1 MAVRQTYTYIA
12 PGQRFARLD
21 RRTWH
26 ATEHLTVLQV
36 DRDAH
41 GLTWVTYR
49 ERDGEELTGPAALF
63 EAAIAA
69 GALVPVAFGRLA
81 AQC

>member
-1 MAVRQTYTYIA
+1 MAVRNTYIS

-26 ATEHLTVLQV
+26 ASEHLTILHV
-36 DRDAH
+36 DRDAL

-49 ERDGEELTGPAALF
+49 ERDETEDMVGPAALF

-69 GALVPVAFGRLA
+69 GALVPIAFGSLVN
-81 AQC
+81 QC

>member
-1 MAVRQTYTYIA
+1 MAVRNTYIA

-26 ATEHLTVLQV
+26 ATEHLTILHV
-36 DRDAH
+36 DRDAL

-49 ERDGEELTGPAALF
+49 ERDGEDEDMVGPAALF

-69 GALVPVAFGRLA
+69 GALVPIALGGQV

>member
-1 MAVRQTYTYIA
+1 MAVRNTYIA

-26 ATEHLTVLQV
+26 ATEHLTILHV
-36 DRDAH
+36 DRDAL

-49 ERDGEELTGPAALF
+49 ERDEGEDMVGPAALF

-69 GALVPVAFGRLA
+69 GALVPVAIGNLA
-81 AQC
+81 TQC